1 VLKQHL
7 RKMDLKDLFGVA
19 VTFVALGVL
28 ITFGLNV
35 QTDVRDDFVTGA
47 ASCGANSTGGQG
59 GNILYTNCGYEY
71 NASVSAIQANTN
83 LASKLPILGTIVI
96 AAIVVGV
103 LIKAF
108 SM

>member
-1 VLKQHL
+1 
-7 RKMDLKDLFGVA
+7 MDLKDLFGVA
-19 VTFVALGVL
+19 VTFVALGVR

-35 QTDVRDDFVTGA
+35 QTDVRDDFTAG
-47 ASCGANSTGGQG
+47 S
-59 GNILYTNCGYEY
+59 LEY
-71 NASVSAIQANTN
+71 NASSNAIQANTN
-83 LASKLPILGTIVI
+83 VASKLPILGTIVI

>member
-1 VLKQHL
+1 
-7 RKMDLKDLFGVA
+7 MDLKDLFGVA

-35 QTDVRDDFVTGA
+35 QTDVRDDFTSG
-47 ASCGANSTGGQG
+47 T
-59 GNILYTNCGYEY
+59 YEY
-71 NASVSAIQANTN
+71 NASTSAIQANSN
-83 LASKLPILGTIVI
+83 VASKLPILGTIVI

>member
-1 VLKQHL
+1 MCLKTTL
-7 RKMDLKDLFGVA
+7 KNKMDLKDLFGVA

-35 QTDVRDDFVTGA
+35 QTDVRDDFT
-47 ASCGANSTGGQG
+47 ANSV
-59 GNILYTNCGYEY
+59 EY
-71 NASVSAIQANTN
+71 NASQNAIQANTN
-83 LASKLPILGTIVI
+83 VASKLPILGTIVI

>member
-1 VLKQHL
+1 
-7 RKMDLKDLFGVA
+7 MDLKDLFGVA

-28 ITFGLNV
+28 ISFGLNV
-35 QTDVRDDFVTGA
+35 QTDIRDDFTA
-47 ASCGANSTGGQG
+47 ATNCGTNSTGGTG
-59 GNILYTNCGYEY
+59 GTVTFGGCSAEY
-71 NASVSAIQANTN
+71 NASTNAIQANAN
-83 LASKLPILGTIVI
+83 VASKLPILGTIVI

>member
-1 VLKQHL
+1 
-7 RKMDLKDLFGVA
+7 MDLKDLFGVA

-35 QTDVRDDFVTGA
+35 QTDVRDDFT
-47 ASCGANSTGGQG
+47 ANSV
-59 GNILYTNCGYEY
+59 EY
-71 NASVSAIQANTN
+71 NASQNAIQANTN
-83 LASKLPILGTIVI
+83 VASKLPILGTIVI

>member
-1 VLKQHL
+1 MLKQHL

-35 QTDVRDDFVTGA
+35 QTDVRDDFTAG
-47 ASCGANSTGGQG
+47 T
-59 GNILYTNCGYEY
+59 YEY
-71 NASVSAIQANTN
+71 NASTNAIQANSN
-83 LASKLPILGTIVI
+83 VASKLPILGTIVI